1 MNKKILFKNLGFLL
15 SDNVIKLVIGFFI
28 SIFIAR
34 YLGSE
39 NLGKVNYVIAFL
51 GFYEILIIFG
61 MDVTLTK
68 EIGLNLESGN
78 KIISSI
84 IIFRIVM
91 FLVTLPFWILLFFM
105 FGNSDTKLNIIFYL
119 SLINIFLT
127 IFLVPKNYYQAM
139 SLNKYDVMASQIGY
153 IIAAFLKIFFVY
165 FHGNVYTYV
174 LITVGEK
181 LIYIVLIWFFYLKK
195 EKFRFELDKFFLKKI
210 IKESFPLL
218 LVSVSIFIYMKIDQL
233 MVGKMLG
240 MKQVGVYSIGVKLAE
255 LVYFIPMAVSTAYF
269 PKILHSKKEKTIA
282 EYENEVVK
290 LGRINV
296 FICFIFSLGATL
308 FGKEFVKLV
317 YGVEY
322 IKSGEVFVIYSWAS
336 IFVALGV
343 SHGNYM
349 VIEEKNKY
357 SFNATILG
365 AIMNVILNYVL
376 IPKYGIIGTS
386 YATVISQWISSYL
399 YYYFSFRKTFFMR
412 TKSFNIVFIL
422 INEIKKRRSNE

>member
-1 MNKKILFKNLGFLL
+1 MNRKILLKNLGFLL
-15 SDNVIKLVIGFFI
+15 SDTAIKLVIGFFI

-39 NLGKVNYVIAFL
+39 NLGKINYVIAFL

-68 EIGLNLESGN
+68 EIGINLEDGN
-78 KIISSI
+78 KMITSI
-84 IIFRIVM
+84 VIFRMVM
-91 FLVTLPFWILLFFM
+91 FLATLPFWILLFFM
-105 FGNSDTKLNIIFYL
+105 LGNSDTKLNIIFYL

-127 IFLVPKNYYQAM
+127 IFLVPKNYYQAI
-139 SLNKYDVMASQIGY
+139 SLNKYDVISSQSGY
-153 IIAAFLKIFFVY
+153 MISTFLKLIFIY
-165 FHGNVYTYV
+165 FKGDVYTYV
-174 LITVGEK
+174 LITIGEK
-181 LIYIVLIWFFYLKK
+181 LIYIILIWFFYLKK

-218 LVSVSIFIYMKIDQL
+218 LASVSIFIYMKIDQL
-233 MVGKMLG
+233 MVGKMLD
-240 MKQVGVYSIGVKLAE
+240 MKQVGVYSVGVKLAE

-269 PKILHSKKEKTIA
+269 PKILHAKKEKTIA
-282 EYENEVVK
+282 EYENEIVK

-296 FICFIFSLGATL
+296 LICFIFSLGATL

-343 SHGNYM
+343 SHGNYLI
-349 VIEEKNKY
+349 VENKNKL
-357 SFNATILG
+357 SFYATSIG
-365 AIMNVILNYVL
+365 AVFNFLLNLVF
-376 IPKYGIIGTS
+376 IKKFGIIGS
-386 YATVISQWISSYL
+386 SVATVLSQVIASIGFYL
-399 YYYFSFRKTFFMR
+399 FLKDKKHLILRLKSLFFFW
-412 TKSFNIVFIL
+412 KKNIIY
-422 INEIKKRRSNE
+422 NKGD